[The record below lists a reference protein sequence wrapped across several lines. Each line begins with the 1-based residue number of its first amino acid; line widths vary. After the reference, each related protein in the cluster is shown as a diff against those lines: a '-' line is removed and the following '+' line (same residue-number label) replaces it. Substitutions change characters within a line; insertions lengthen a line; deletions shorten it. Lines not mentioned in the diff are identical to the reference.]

1 MAGEYTTNHDDD
13 FCGSCV
19 RIRGAN
25 LDSFV
30 VGTGTDEQQ
39 QQQEVDET
47 INYMFS
53 TAPIDSDVTIVWN
66 RVIKILKGDLS

>member
-1 MAGEYTTNHDDD
+1 MAGEYTTNHDDED
-13 FCGSCV
+13 FCGSFV

-53 TAPIDSDVTIVWN
+53 TAPVDSDVTIVWN
-66 RVIKILKGDLS
+66 RVIKI